1 MAKPDSRTEIVIVAG
16 IGAVL
21 LFFLLR
27 RQQSGQ
33 NTLSLGLLPAV
44 DNGGT
49 NSGVPLSLTMPAGTP
64 GATVPAIPASPD
76 ISIGGI
82 TYSLANPSAC
92 GCGGGGTGNTYGSA
106 NDLAASLLSQGYD
119 MPFIDPNTGQGV
131 Y

>member
-1 MAKPDSRTEIVIVAG
+1 MAQPDSRTEIIIVAA

-27 RQQSGQ
+27 RQQAGQ
-33 NTLSLGLLPAV
+33 NTFSLGLLPAV
-44 DNGGT
+44 DNGSS
-49 NSGVPLSLTMPAGTP
+49 NAGVPLSLTMPAGTP
-64 GATVPAIPASPD
+64 GAAVPAIPASPN

-92 GCGGGGTGNTYGSA
+92 GCGGSSLGNTYGSA
-106 NDLAASLLSQGYD
+106 DDLAASLLSQGYD